1 MSVLLNIDIS
11 RQFQIAP
18 NTVKNWIDQT
28 LNGKLNFDLIKV
40 GEKHHIRN
48 TPENIDLI
56 QRLKHVNARFRPA
69 KKTVAEIEPNSE
81 FYKLFSDRQII
92 DLIHSI
98 ETYNYIPVKYS
109 YFGNG
114 AQIYFNAIE
123 DELRNPTSISALEQ
137 AQVSEYLVDTVMSF
151 VRQGFKINL
160 IEIGHDYST
169 YQLIDTVKELIKL
182 DAFKSYITVSAS
194 EAMNKIRLEKVRVWT
209 KHVGKSYNLD
219 YELDSLKE
227 MLFLEKDKKTINIC
241 LALSSC
247 LGNSA
252 VFTAGFHSLCRNLGN
267 RDFLILS
274 ESLFYEEKYV
284 DNNSKIMVSGLR
296 QERYKPLL
304 ENLNLED
311 LLLQGDI
318 ESFGFYS
325 IKSRYN
331 YLKQSIKLKLIV
343 TPSNLY
349 YLEFKKM
356 EKIYYINLAN
366 HKLENLISIVT
377 NNYLLKN
384 LKIPHHKRVLMLIGA
399 RENTIKHY

>member
-28 LNGKLNFDLIKV
+28 LDGKLNFDLIKV

-56 QRLKHVNARFRPA
+56 QRLKHVNARFKPA
-69 KKTVAEIEPNSE
+69 KKTVAEIEPDPE

-114 AQIYFNAIE
+114 AQFYFNAIE
-123 DELRNPTSISALEQ
+123 DELRNPTSISALEKE
-137 AQVSEYLVDTVMSF
+137 QVSEYLIDTVMSF

-169 YQLIDTVKELIKL
+169 YQLIDTIKELTKL
-182 DAFKSYITVSAS
+182 DAFKSYISVSAS

-227 MLFLEKDKKTINIC
+227 MLFLEKDEKTINIC

-247 LGNSA
+247 VGNSA
-252 VFTAGFHSLCRNLGN
+252 VFNSSFHALARNLNN
-267 RDFLILS
+267 RDFLVIS
-274 ESLFYEEKYV
+274 ESLYYEE
-284 DNNSKIMVSGLR
+284 NSVSETPAKIMKSGLR
-296 QERYKPLL
+296 QERYDSFLGYINIG
-304 ENLNLED
+304 EA
-311 LLLQGDI
+311 LLQGDT
-318 ESFGFYS
+318 ESFGFYNIS
-325 IKSRYN
+325 SQYKYFKQKINLKFKINNSP
-331 YLKQSIKLKLIV
+331 YLLNFERMQ
-343 TPSNLY
+343 
-349 YLEFKKM
+349 
-356 EKIYYINLAN
+356 KIYYFILNT
-366 HKLENLISIVT
+366 HKLESLINIIT
-377 NNYLLKN
+377 PNYLLKN
-384 LKIPHHKRVLMLIGA
+384 LKIPYYKRALILIGA
-399 RENTIKHY
+399 RENTTNHY